1 MTAMKKIRYGIIGFG
16 NFAERAILPALC
28 KCENSELVAIQK
40 RLPEAAQ
47 QKAKEHNIPFHFTSA
62 EDLVASP
69 EIDAVFIV
77 SANAQHHPET
87 LIAAKAKKH
96 VLVEKPMAL
105 NAQQGKEMIDACQN
119 AGVKFMVG
127 HMLRFSPLL
136 LRMKEIVHSGT
147 IGEISFARAEF
158 IYDGRMSKRGWLW
171 DKNAAGGGPL
181 FDIGIHCLDSLCFI
195 LDDTVDR
202 VQSLMRNGDNVNAV
216 EKTNVMSLRF
226 SQGTLAAIYTSYES
240 AYRQSFIEFIG
251 SKGSVS
257 AYNFTPSN
265 VPATLEIKY
274 GNSGTLDRVMKE
286 EFNIPDLYQLEITHF
301 SDCIMNGK
309 EPAISAASV
318 LHNQQILDIALN
330 TAR

>member
-1 MTAMKKIRYGIIGFG
+1 MKKIRYGIIGFG
-16 NFAERAILPALC
+16 NFAERAILPALR
-28 KCENSELVAIQK
+28 KCVNAELVAIQK
-40 RLPEAAQ
+40 RSPEAAR
-47 QKAKEHNIPFHFTSA
+47 QKAQEHNIPFHFTSA

-77 SANAQHHPET
+77 SANVQHYPET
-87 LIAAKAKKH
+87 LIAAQAKKH

-105 NAQQGKEMIDACQN
+105 NAQQGKEMVDVCKR

-158 IYDGRMSKRGWLW
+158 IYNGKMSKRVWLW
-171 DKNAAGGGPL
+171 DKDAAGGGPL

-195 LDDTVDR
+195 LDDSVDS
-202 VQSLMRNGDNVNAV
+202 VQSMMRSADGVKAV
-216 EKTNVMSLRF
+216 EKTNVLSLRF
-226 SQGTLAAIYTSYES
+226 SQGTLATIYTSYES

-265 VPATLEIKY
+265 VKTTLEIKF
-274 GNSGTLDRVMKE
+274 GKEGSLDRVVKE
-286 EFNIPDLYQLEITHF
+286 EFEIPDLYQLEITHF
-301 SDCIMNGK
+301 SDCIINRK
-309 EPAISAASV
+309 EPAISGESA
-318 LHNQQILDIALN
+318 LQNQQVLDAALRN
-330 TAR
+330 NA